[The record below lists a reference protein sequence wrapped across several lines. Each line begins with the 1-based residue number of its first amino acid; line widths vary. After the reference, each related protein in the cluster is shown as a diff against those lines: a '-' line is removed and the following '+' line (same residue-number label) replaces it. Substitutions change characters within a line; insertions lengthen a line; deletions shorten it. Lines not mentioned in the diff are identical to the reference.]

1 MAERSSILLA
11 SHSQSATIA
20 SLAACHRPVYLVLEG
35 EEGSGAWEVVELDSL
50 CLSYDAP
57 PPTPT
62 EYGTFYG
69 DRLFTDTGIFF
80 LEG

>member
-11 SHSQSATIA
+11 SHSQSAIIA

-35 EEGSGAWEVVELDSL
+35 EEGSGVWEVVELVSSTMLHPPHLQSMAHSMGTGCSL
-50 CLSYDAP
+50 IQAV
-57 PPTPT
+57 
-62 EYGTFYG
+62 
-69 DRLFTDTGIFF
+69 F